1 MRIHFERIGHNSN
14 IIRAEKPQ
22 KICMSRQHSSSDLQ
36 NRLDTGHSMQ
46 GRSDKR
52 QDGRTGWM
60 QERTD
65 VVQDGSMDTKDAV
78 SMQDRTHAGQDGGGT
93 VRM

>member
-1 MRIHFERIGHNSN
+1 
-14 IIRAEKPQ
+14 
-22 KICMSRQHSSSDLQ
+22 
-36 NRLDTGHSMQ
+36 MQ